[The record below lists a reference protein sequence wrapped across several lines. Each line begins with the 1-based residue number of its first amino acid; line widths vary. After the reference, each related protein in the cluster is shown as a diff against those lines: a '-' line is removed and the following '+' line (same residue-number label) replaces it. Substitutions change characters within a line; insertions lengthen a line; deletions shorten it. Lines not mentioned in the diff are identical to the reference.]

1 MFEILGLLGGGLM
14 RLAPTVIDLFKASGE
29 RKHELATLEKQVALE
44 ELRAKNSREEIA
56 AASAGKVDVAWAEG
70 LATAMANATP
80 PPLSDTGKW
89 YLNVLNAMNVS
100 VRPVL
105 TYWWCIITYTSAK
118 IVTVVVAVQAET
130 DLVAFEKII
139 LTEFD
144 RAVVGSII
152 GFWFLDRALRGREGK

>member
-1 MFEILGLLGGGLM
+1 MLEILGLLGGAFT
-14 RLAPTVIDLFKASGE
+14 RLAPMVLDLFKTNSE
-29 RKHELATLEKQVALE
+29 RKHEAAMLEKQVALE
-44 ELRAKNSREEIA
+44 ELRAKNAQAEIA
-56 AASAGKVDVAWAEG
+56 ATAAGKVDTTWAES
-70 LATAMANATP
+70 LAAAMANAVP

-105 TYWWCIITYTSAK
+105 TYWWCIVTYTAAK
-118 IVTVVVAVQAET
+118 IVTIVVAIQANAS
-130 DLVAFEKII
+130 LAAFDKII

-152 GFWFLDRALRGREGK
+152 GFWFVDRALRGREGK